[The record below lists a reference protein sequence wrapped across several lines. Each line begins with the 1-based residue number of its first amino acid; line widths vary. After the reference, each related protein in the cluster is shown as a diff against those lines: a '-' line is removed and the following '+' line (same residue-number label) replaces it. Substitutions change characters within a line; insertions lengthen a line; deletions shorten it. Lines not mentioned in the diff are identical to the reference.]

1 MQCKH
6 IEYMLMTNMTVW
18 PSGLRRWLKAPFRKG
33 VGSNPTAVNGPGWCC
48 LRPPMALPWSPAPQS
63 EAASMKVK
71 FTAATK
77 QGGSQAA
84 PASTYIASVAIAHL
98 HDSLAERS
106 KAVAQGA
113 IL

>member
-1 MQCKH
+1 
-6 IEYMLMTNMTVW
+6 
-18 PSGLRRWLKAPFRKG
+18 
-33 VGSNPTAVNGPGWCC
+33 
-48 LRPPMALPWSPAPQS
+48 
-63 EAASMKVK
+63 MKVK

-113 IL
+113 IP